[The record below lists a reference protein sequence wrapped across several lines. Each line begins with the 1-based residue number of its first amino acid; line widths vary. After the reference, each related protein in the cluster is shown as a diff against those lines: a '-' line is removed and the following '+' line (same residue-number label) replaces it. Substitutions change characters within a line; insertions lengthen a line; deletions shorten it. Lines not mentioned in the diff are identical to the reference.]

1 MTKEQFEQRFQEA
14 RKYAFGRWTSILLAL
29 GVEEKVMNRKN
40 QPCPLAG
47 CGGTDRFQY
56 TDKFGD
62 GNYVCRACGAGGGF
76 KLLMGYFGWSA
87 TTALRRVERSLCM
100 QPAQA
105 APKRAS
111 KDSIALIHR
120 ILAETT
126 PIVHGDEVDRYLQN
140 RGLGMPSYPEVLRT
154 HPALGYYEVDP
165 ATGKPVLVGHF
176 PAMVASIHDRH
187 GELVSLHRTYLQ
199 DGQKLPGRDAKK
211 LLCGGIN
218 GGAIRLAPAGV
229 DLAVCEGI
237 ETGIAILKRTA
248 QPIWIG
254 ICARNLESM
263 WIPDEVRRLRIYGDN
278 DADSM
283 YDGQASS
290 YILARQFLKRP
301 VMGERRSAEVFIP
314 RAAGADW
321 ANVLAQQAPIVERA
335 A

>member
-1 MTKEQFEQRFQEA
+1 MTKEQFEQRFQDA
-14 RKYAFGRWTSILLAL
+14 RKNAFGRWTSVLLAL
-29 GVEEKVMNRKN
+29 GVDEKVLNRKN
-40 QPCPLAG
+40 QPCPLES

-87 TTALRRVERSLCM
+87 ATALNRVERSLCM
-100 QPAQA
+100 QPPQA
-105 APKRAS
+105 APKRTS
-111 KDSIALIHR
+111 MDNSALIHR

-126 PIVHGDEVDRYLQN
+126 PVVPGDEVDRYLQS
-140 RGLGMPSYPEVLRT
+140 RGLGMVSYPDVLRT
-154 HPALGYYEVDP
+154 HPALGYYEVDA
-165 ATGKPVLVGHF
+165 ATGKPVLVGRF
-176 PAMVASIHDRH
+176 PAMVAGVHDRN

-199 DGQKLPGRDAKK
+199 DGQKLADRDAKK
-211 LLCGGIN
+211 LLCGGVN

-229 DLAVCEGI
+229 ELAVCEGI
-237 ETGIAILKRTA
+237 ETGLAILKRTG
-248 QPIWIG
+248 QPIWLG

-283 YDGQASS
+283 FDGQASS
-290 YILARQFLKRP
+290 YVLARQFLKRR
-301 VMGERRSAEVFIP
+301 VLGEKRSAEVFIP

-321 ANVLAQQAPIVERA
+321 ANVLSHHAPVVERA

>member
-14 RKYAFGRWTSILLAL
+14 RKNAFGRWTSILLAL
-29 GVEEKVMNRKN
+29 GVEEKVLNRKN
-40 QPCPLAG
+40 QPCPLSG

-76 KLLMGYFGWSA
+76 KMLMGYFDWSA
-87 TTALRRVERSLCM
+87 STALRRVERSLCM

-105 APKRAS
+105 APKHVT

-126 PIVHGDEVDRYLQN
+126 PIVHGDEVDCYLQN

-165 ATGKPVLVGHF
+165 ATGKPVLVGRF
-176 PAMVASIHDRH
+176 PAMVASILDRQ

-199 DGQKLPGRDAKK
+199 NGQKLAGRDAKK

-218 GGAIRLAPAGV
+218 GAAIRLAPAGV
-229 DLAVCEGI
+229 ELAVCEGI
-237 ETGIAILKRTA
+237 ETGLAILKRTA

-301 VMGERRSAEVFIP
+301 VTGERRSAEVFIP
-314 RAAGADW
+314 RVAGADW
-321 ANVLAQQAPIVERA
+321 ANVLAQHAPIVDRA